1 MNHDNRKNGFTLV
14 ELMLAMGFVSALL
27 LAIAMTVIQIGN
39 IYNTGITYKS
49 VNQAGGSIASQLL
62 RDINS
67 SPPFDLPGTNPVHY
81 VSSMAEPWGGRL
93 CTGQYSYIWNY
104 GDAIITGDQS
114 RLNLYSGTN
123 STIPINFIKVADS
136 TSSYC
141 TYATTT
147 KKLINMAD
155 AVELLDV
162 GKNNLAIHD
171 FSITSSAFDDS
182 TNQRIYNISFLIGTN
197 EKDTLDASSGPIKC
211 RLPDDVKSDPT
222 YCAVNQFDIV
232 ARAGNNAAE

>member
-1 MNHDNRKNGFTLV
+1 MSHVNRKQGFTLV

-67 SPPFDLPGTNPVHY
+67 STPFDLPGTNPVHY
-81 VSSMAEPWGGRL
+81 VQQNWGGRL
-93 CTGQYSYIWNY
+93 CIGQYSYIWNY
-104 GDAIITGDQS
+104 GDAIQAKNPQ
-114 RLNLYSGTN
+114 LYVYSGAT
-123 STIPINFIKVADS
+123 STTPDINFIKVFDP

-141 TYATTT
+141 TFATTS
-147 KKLINMAD
+147 KKDIIFGD
-155 AVELLDV
+155 SVELLDV
-162 GKNNLAIHD
+162 GKNNLAVYS
-171 FSITSSAFDDS
+171 FSISSNAHDDS
-182 TNQRIYNISFLIGTN
+182 TNQRLYDISLVIGTN
-197 EKDTLDASSGPIKC
+197 EKDTLDASSGSMKC
-211 RLPDDVKSDPT
+211 QLPDNVKSDPT

-232 ARAGNNAAE
+232 ARAGNKATK